1 VKNSSTPPV
10 RYVLEIAIACTPWMI
25 SMYTLY
31 WLDYG
36 EIWNSETPHRGK
48 IAVAI
53 LAVGMALSFLI
64 KSRFDMRKRN

>member
-1 VKNSSTPPV
+1 MTNSSTSPL
-10 RYVLEIAIACTPWMI
+10 RFVLETAIAFAPWVI
-25 SMYTLY
+25 SMYMLY

-64 KSRFDMRKRN
+64 KSRFDIRKRS

>member
-1 VKNSSTPPV
+1 MVNPSKAPL
-10 RYVLEIAIACTPWMI
+10 RYALEVAISFTPWVI

-36 EIWNSETPHRGK
+36 VIWTSETPHRGK

-53 LAVGMALSFLI
+53 LAAGMGLSFLV
-64 KSRFDMRKRN
+64 KSHFDKRDRN

>member
-1 VKNSSTPPV
+1 MKNSSTPPV
-10 RYVLEIAIACTPWMI
+10 RYVLEIAIVFTPWVI

-48 IAVAI
+48 IAVTI

-64 KSRFDMRKRN
+64 KSRFDMRKRD

>member
-1 VKNSSTPPV
+1 MKNSSTPPV
-10 RYVLEIAIACTPWMI
+10 RHVLEIAIAFTPWVI

-53 LAVGMALSFLI
+53 LAVGMALSFFV
-64 KSRFDMRKRN
+64 KSRFDLGKRN